1 MTSNGQSTATSTRR
15 GGNHCAQSQP
25 GPFPKNHSAPRH
37 PARQIPARHPQ
48 RPIDYAGISTGQS
61 TASANDNEPTERGMG
76 GGSLTEGGLRKWTVA
91 EVPVLSTQITRT
103 HAKGERGLFTEG
115 RSRKRT
121 VAEIPVLSTQIT
133 RHASAKTSS
142 PRLARLFPEHENS
155 YTAGHLSTRARGQ
168 PGCSLSTRIPTPQ
181 GT

>member
-76 GGSLTEGGLRKWTVA
+76 GVRLQRGDCANGLSLKSLSSALKSLELTQRGRGACLQRGDRASGLSLKSPSSA
-91 EVPVLSTQITRT
+91 L
-103 HAKGERGLFTEG
+103 K
-115 RSRKRT
+115 SRDMRVQKR
-121 VAEIPVLSTQIT
+121 A
-133 RHASAKTSS
+133 
-142 PRLARLFPEHENS
+142 PRVS
-155 YTAGHLSTRARGQ
+155 

-181 GT
+181 DT